1 MSRYKVGARLTEHSP
16 HDMEVVEHCVISIR
30 GIKRQ
35 SLPDDLMRLA
45 VIHKRSE
52 QLQYKQV

>member
-30 GIKRQ
+30 GIKRR

-52 QLQYKQV
+52 QLQYK